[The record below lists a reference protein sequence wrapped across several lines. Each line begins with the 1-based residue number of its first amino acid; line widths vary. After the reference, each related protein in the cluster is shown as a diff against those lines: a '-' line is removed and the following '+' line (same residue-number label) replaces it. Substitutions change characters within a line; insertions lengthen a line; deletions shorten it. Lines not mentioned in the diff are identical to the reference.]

1 MLQSDSN
8 WSPTLFLVYKNKIL
22 KRFGNVQKRH
32 ETLICELIWPLVY
45 TPVAN
50 IWHLKEDTFVK
61 RDLMV
66 YK

>member
-1 MLQSDSN
+1 M
-8 WSPTLFLVYKNKIL
+8 FLVYKNKIL
-22 KRFGNVQKRH
+22 KRFGNVQRRH